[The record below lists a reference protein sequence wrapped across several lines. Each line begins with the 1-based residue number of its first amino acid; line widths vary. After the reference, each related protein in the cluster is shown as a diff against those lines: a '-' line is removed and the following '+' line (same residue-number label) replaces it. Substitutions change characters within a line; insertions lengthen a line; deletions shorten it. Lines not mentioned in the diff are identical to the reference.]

1 MESAGNV
8 GCPNRNPNGFFS
20 TLHWGRKDHDR
31 YFMSG
36 PGQFSGPDLSEDFH
50 TYKLEW
56 TEQFIKTYI
65 DGNLV
70 LSPFI

>member
-1 MESAGNV
+1 
-8 GCPNRNPNGFFS
+8 
-20 TLHWGRKDHDR
+20 
-31 YFMSG
+31 MSG

-70 LSPFI
+70 LIFF